1 MGQRNRRASDY
12 FDVYVVSMTITSHH
26 TILVVKVWSTGRRQA
41 RAMVETTCDPTA
53 VNMCVGIT
61 CQVTTQSKDSVTGSI
76 PVS

>member
-41 RAMVETTCDPTA
+41 RAMVETTCDPKY
-53 VNMCVGIT
+53 VCW
-61 CQVTTQSKDSVTGSI
+61 DH
-76 PVS
+76 VSGDHTVERQCDGFNSRVVK